1 MSKQAK
7 NFNDVCRI
15 FRDWGYSLRYDYKDR
30 FTKKTVLVFELDYG
44 LKHPVNMQYFIGHL
58 YKVTSSKNKLYTVS
72 RV

>member
-1 MSKQAK
+1 MRKQVK

-15 FRDWGYSLRYDYKDR
+15 FREWNYSLKYDYKNK

-44 LKHPVNMQYFIGHL
+44 CNHPVNMQYFIGNL
-58 YKVTSSKNKLYTVS
+58 FKVTSSKDRFYTVT